1 MVFISALFLW
11 ALYLISSFIAPV
23 YSRKHKLVLEN
34 DVRRYFSVT
43 TFGFF
48 SGGSLEVTINE
59 LTFPTS
65 GANEHVLGLTL
76 TRTVSDSITPYM
88 ESHQNKCMLLDDSL
102 VGDGNVEIVSF
113 LIDLNHSAVVVSC
126 SKLFN
131 SLKIIL
137 GKVNSSSADPPPK
150 PKVADLQSVK
160 TKRSAEDQGT
170 DGKPEKQQGEKNTDI
185 AQSPAQESDSGRT
198 KVEAVHQDKESKGGD
213 KVDETPHEEKESKD
227 GANLDKTPH
236 KEKGNK
242 PEGKAGEQ
250 QKTKSNKKLSASGPD
265 KQRICAKIPFKNET
279 GQYKIKIRDLKFT
292 VLMNGHESEGLY
304 SLYFHNCA
312 GYASLYT
319 TVNLSIS
326 IVEQNGENF
335 LSAGEILLPKLYF
348 IMSVVFFI
356 TGCVW
361 IHVLKR
367 KKEETFKIHYLMG
380 LLVFVKSLS
389 LLFHGI
395 NFHIIANDGHPM
407 EAWAVLYYITHL
419 LKGALL
425 FITIVLIGTGWAFI
439 KHILSDKDK
448 KIFMIVIPLQVL
460 ANVAK
465 IIMEESEEGESQHY
479 TWREVF
485 ILVDLLCCGAILFP
499 VVWSIRHLQEASQ
512 TDGKAAINLEKLK
525 LFRHFYVMIVCY
537 IYFTRIIVYLLKIT
551 VPFQYE
557 WLDELF
563 RETATLCFF
572 ILTGYNFRPTTS
584 NPYFRLSQDEDT
596 EISEV
601 ITQTGFTEGVTKTIR
616 SREFSDHGD
625 ETTPTKRESS
635 HEYD

>member
-1 MVFISALFLW
+1 MVLIAAVFPW
-11 ALYLISSFIAPV
+11 ALYLISSFITPV
-23 YSRKHKLVLEN
+23 YSRKHQLVLQN

-48 SGGSLEVTINE
+48 SGGHLEVTINE
-59 LTFPTS
+59 LTFPIS
-65 GANEHVLGLTL
+65 GAHDHVLGLTL

-88 ESHQNKCMLLDDSL
+88 ESHQNKCLLLDDSL

-113 LIDLNHSAVVVSC
+113 LIDLNHSAIFVSC
-126 SKLFN
+126 SKLYH
-131 SLKIIL
+131 SLEIIP
-137 GKVNSSSADPPPK
+137 GKVNNSSVDLLPK
-150 PKVADLQSVK
+150 PKVVKSPAVK
-160 TKRSAEDQGT
+160 TKRSVNSQEDGT
-170 DGKPEKQQGEKNTDI
+170 NGKSEKQQQTEKTKDSVQSNGEKSDPGGKQSES
-185 AQSPAQESDSGRT
+185 AQ
-198 KVEAVHQDKESKGGD
+198 KESG
-213 KVDETPHEEKESKD
+213 SKA
-227 GANLDKTPH
+227 G
-236 KEKGNK
+236 EKGDGMIQEKKGTK
-242 PEGKAGEQ
+242 PEGKAEVQ
-250 QKTKSNKKLSASGPD
+250 RKMKSGD
-265 KQRICAKIPFKNET
+265 KPPTPGLDRATICSKIPFKNET
-279 GQYKIKIRDLKFT
+279 GQYNIKIRDLKFT
-292 VLMNGHESEGLY
+292 VLMNRHESEGLY

-312 GYASLYT
+312 KHT
-319 TVNLSIS
+319 TFDTAVNLSIL

-348 IMSVVFFI
+348 IMSVVFFT

-361 IHVLKR
+361 IHVLRR

-395 NFHIIANDGHPM
+395 NFHIIANDGRPM

-563 RETATLCFF
+563 RETATLSFF

-584 NPYFRLSQDEDT
+584 NPYFRLSQDEDI
-596 EISEV
+596 EINEV
-601 ITQTGFTEGVTKTIR
+601 ITQTGFTEGVTKTVR